1 LGLDL
6 FSNKKKRRGGKM
18 KMVVYFEELTLKNG
32 QKIIDMPVSKDFLIS
47 IGYNEE
53 EVNNLFREQL
63 VKEKK
68 KKLNTIT
75 DRYFYAEA
83 KTRGD
88 YLNMG
93 EIIYDA
99 QAGDPDATF
108 LKQLYDAVW
117 AKEEELEKQLEEMTL
132 DQLLELDLEAWAKE
146 AYNQV
151 KAELENQSENNQTE
165 NTES

>member
-1 LGLDL
+1 MIGIIKIG
-6 FSNKKKRRGGKM
+6 NAIYERIEPK
-18 KMVVYFEELTLKNG
+18 VVIPTKFDENGNPIEFEERWAIPELA
-32 QKIIDMPVSKDFLIS
+32 
-47 IGYNEE
+47 NEE
-53 EVNNLFREQL
+53 TARKCFIDT
-63 VKEKK
+63 
-68 KKLNTIT
+68 LNWLT

-108 LKQLYDAVW
+108 LKALYDAVW

-132 DQLLELDLEAWAKE
+132 DQLLELDLEAWARE
-146 AYNQV
+146 AYDQV
-151 KAELENQSENNQTE
+151 KADLENQSE
-165 NTES
+165 

>member
-1 LGLDL
+1 M
-6 FSNKKKRRGGKM
+6 KRIRIGNIYFADIKELKTAITEGK
-18 KMVVYFEELTLKNG
+18 VVG
-32 QKIIDMPVSKDFLIS
+32 SKD
-47 IGYNEE
+47 
-53 EVNNLFREQL
+53 NNLSDYRKME
-63 VKEKK
+63 
-68 KKLNTIT
+68 LNQVT

-83 KTRGD
+83 KARGD

-132 DQLLELDLEAWAKE
+132 DQLLELDLEAWARE
-146 AYNQV
+146 AYDQV
-151 KAELENQSENNQTE
+151 KADPENLSE
-165 NTES
+165 